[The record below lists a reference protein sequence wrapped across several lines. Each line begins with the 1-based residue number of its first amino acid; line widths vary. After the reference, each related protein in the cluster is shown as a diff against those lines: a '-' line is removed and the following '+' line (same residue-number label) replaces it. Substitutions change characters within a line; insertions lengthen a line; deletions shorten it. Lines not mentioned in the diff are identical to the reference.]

1 MPRGDKNHIAKI
13 QIAMD
18 YHVVKYSGPFGFIK
32 PWAAVRDSET
42 FSQNFLTPSIIEGLR
57 QKLGVSKIMRHKIT
71 YDALSR
77 QQEVTHTRGW
87 QYFRTKKYYER
98 PRAILLRGVMLNP
111 DLYLAFENKNDVEK
125 AFAQT
130 ICLCRNED
138 ILFPEQIEQMTKEQF
153 NSIEGFELRFDKNEY
168 SFLVGFNRF
177 QSSEP
182 MYGWLEITG
191 NPLKT
196 GRQL

>member
-1 MPRGDKNHIAKI
+1 MNF
-13 QIAMD
+13 
-18 YHVVKYSGPFGFIK
+18 YVVKYSGPFGFIK
-32 PWAAVRDSET
+32 PWTAVRDIET
-42 FSQNFLTPSIIEGLR
+42 FSQQFLTPSIIEGLR
-57 QKLGVSKIMRHKIT
+57 QKLEVSKILRHKLT
-71 YDALSR
+71 YEAISR

-98 PRAILLRGVMLNP
+98 PRAVLIRGIMLNP
-111 DLYLAFENKNDVEK
+111 DLYLAFEDKTNAEK
-125 AFAQT
+125 AFSQN

-138 ILFPEQIEQMTKEQF
+138 ILFPEEINQMTVEEF
-153 NSIEGFELRFDKNEY
+153 NAIKGFELRFSENEN

-177 QSSEP
+177 QNSEP
-182 MYGWLEITG
+182 MHGFLEVTG